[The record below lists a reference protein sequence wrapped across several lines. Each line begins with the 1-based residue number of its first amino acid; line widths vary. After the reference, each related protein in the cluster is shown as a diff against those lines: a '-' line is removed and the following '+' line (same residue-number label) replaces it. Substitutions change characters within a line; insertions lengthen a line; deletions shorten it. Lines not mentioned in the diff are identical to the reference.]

1 MRVHLS
7 TNAAWYKYKGPVAEI
22 VLALSGSIAR
32 ESEWL
37 EKRENSK
44 KRGQNVR
51 ES

>member
-1 MRVHLS
+1 MSEGSSRVCVCIRVYLS

-37 EKRENSK
+37 E
-44 KRGQNVR
+44 
-51 ES
+51 